1 MDLSIPVQR
10 TSRKAKWDHMAKASA
25 KNKTL
30 STAVALAMAASLSVP
45 FTAYAD
51 EDANASQE
59 ATQQEET
66 TAANDESATDNEET
80 ATVKATGETEAD
92 AKDAIALHSNESTQ
106 AVAEV
111 DGMKYASI
119 AAAIAAIDAK
129 GTVTLLGD
137 ATEDVTIPEGKAIT
151 LDLNGKKLT
160 NKASHTITN
169 NGALTVTDSIGGG
182 VVDNITHAKA
192 ALSNAV
198 GATAALEGGTFM
210 RSKEAG
216 KDGNNSGGNSY
227 YTIENYGS
235 MSFDSGVSV
244 ENAGHFSSMI
254 RNGGKNTAESPAKM
268 TIDGGTF
275 SGGINTIKNDDYGNL
290 TINNGNFD
298 NTSQYV
304 IMNWSK
310 ATINNGTFKT
320 SSKAT
325 SAVLFNSSYGNDPAD
340 TGSLEV
346 NGGTFTTNSAAQPVL
361 TNYYDANNT
370 ATSTV
375 INNGIFNGDLV
386 NESEHKGPLS
396 VSGGTFTDPA
406 VAKHLKSGKAVLFND
421 GKYAVGNEDAV
432 KGDATYSVTNADGTT
447 VVYFTDAQAANDYAK
462 ESGAQAPEVLKV
474 TVTFDSNEGT
484 AVDSQLVPVGDKVA
498 KPADPTK
505 EGYTFSGWFTDK
517 GCTNAYDFDADVD
530 GTQPEFTLYAGWK
543 AAPATVEPGTGDNGN
558 NGNNGGNGDSSS
570 ANANVNVNTV
580 NNNGDNASSEA
591 KMATVKT
598 GDNLALVG
606 GAIAVIAVTAA
617 GVAAFALRRRKMN

>member
-1 MDLSIPVQR
+1 
-10 TSRKAKWDHMAKASA
+10 MAKASA
-25 KNKTL
+25 KSKTL

-66 TAANDESATDNEET
+66 TAANDGSVTSNEET

-92 AKDAIALHSNESTQ
+92 AKGAIALHSNESAQ

-137 ATEDVTIPEGKAIT
+137 VTEDVTIPEGKAIT

-169 NGALTVTDSIGGG
+169 NGTLTVTDSIGGG

-198 GATAALEGGTFM
+198 DATATLEGGTFM

-235 MSFDSGVSV
+235 MSFGSGTSV

-254 RNGGKNTAESPAKM
+254 RNGGKNTAESPAEM
-268 TIDGGTF
+268 TINGGTF

-290 TINNGNFD
+290 TINDGDFD

-310 ATINNGTFKT
+310 ATINNGTF
-320 SSKAT
+320 
-325 SAVLFNSSYGNDPAD
+325 
-340 TGSLEV
+340 
-346 NGGTFTTNSAAQPVL
+346 TTNSAAQPVL
-361 TNYYDANNT
+361 TDYYDANNT
-370 ATSTV
+370 ATPTV

-421 GKYAVGNEDAV
+421 GKYAVGNEGAV
-432 KGDATYSVTNADGTT
+432 KGDATYSVTDTDGT

-462 ESGAQAPEVLKV
+462 ESGAQAPVVLKV
-474 TVTFDSNEGT
+474 TVNFDSNQGT
-484 AVDSQLVPVGDKVA
+484 AVDSQLVAVGDKVA

-505 EGYTFSGWFTDK
+505 KGYTFSGWFTDK
-517 GCTNAYDFDADVD
+517 DCTKAYHFDAAVD
-530 GTQPEFTLYAGWK
+530 NTQPEFTLYAGWK
-543 AAPATVEPGTGDNGN
+543 AVPATVEPGTGDNGN

-580 NNNGDNASSEA
+580 NDNGNNAASEA
-591 KMATVKT
+591 KATTVKT
-598 GDNLALVG
+598 GDNLALIG
-606 GAIAVIAVTAA
+606 GAIALIAVAA
-617 GVAAFALRRRKMN
+617 AAVAGFALRRRKMN

>member
-1 MDLSIPVQR
+1 MYPGGYITMGLSIPVQR
-10 TSRKAKWDHMAKASA
+10 TNRKARWDRMAKASA
-25 KNKTL
+25 KSKTL

-66 TAANDESATDNEET
+66 TAANDGSVTNNEET

-92 AKDAIALHSNESTQ
+92 AKGAIALHSNESAQ

-137 ATEDVTIPEGKAIT
+137 VTEDVTIPEGKAIT

-169 NGALTVTDSIGGG
+169 NGTLTVTDSIGGG

-198 GATAALEGGTFM
+198 GATATLEGGTFM

-235 MSFDSGVSV
+235 MSFGSGASV

-254 RNGGKNTAESPAKM
+254 RNGGKNTAESPAEM
-268 TIDGGTF
+268 TINGGTF

-290 TINNGNFD
+290 AINDGDFD

-421 GKYAVGNEDAV
+421 GKYAVGNKDAV
-432 KGDATYSVTNADGTT
+432 KGDATYSVTNTDGT

-462 ESGAQAPEVLKV
+462 ESGAQAPVVLKV
-474 TVTFDSNEGT
+474 TVNFDSNQGT
-484 AVDSQLVPVGDKVA
+484 AVDSQLVAVGDKVA

-505 EGYTFSGWFTDK
+505 KGYTFSGWFTDK
-517 GCTNAYDFDADVD
+517 DCTKAYHFDAAVD
-530 GTQPEFTLYAGWK
+530 NTQPEFTLYAGWK
-543 AAPATVEPGTGDNGN
+543 AAAPSTVQPGAGDNGN
-558 NGNNGGNGDSSS
+558 NSS

-580 NNNGDNASSEA
+580 NDNGDNAASEA
-591 KMATVKT
+591 KATTVKT
-598 GDNLALVG
+598 GDNLALIG
-606 GAIAVIAVTAA
+606 GAIALIT
-617 GVAAFALRRRKMN
+617 VAAAAVAGFALRRRKMN